1 VRMHVLI
8 CIVYL
13 LKILLC
19 IKKSFKFLNEKISQW
34 TQ

>member
-1 VRMHVLI
+1 
-8 CIVYL
+8 L

-19 IKKSFKFLNEKISQW
+19 IKKFFKFLNEKISQW